1 MVLVGRDLDG
11 SNLVIGRAKHEG
23 DILPAKV
30 KPEHG
35 VAYVAHG
42 GREHMKH
49 DFEVTFLNGIMKL
62 PKIYNLLLYQK
73 RALYYKN

>member
-1 MVLVGRDLDG
+1 MGRDLDG